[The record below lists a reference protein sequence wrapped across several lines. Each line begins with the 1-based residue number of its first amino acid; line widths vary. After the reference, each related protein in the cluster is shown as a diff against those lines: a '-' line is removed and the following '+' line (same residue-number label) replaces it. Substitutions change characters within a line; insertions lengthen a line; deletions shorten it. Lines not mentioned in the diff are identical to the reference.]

1 MTVLAPANAPVNP
14 STTSHL
20 LAQLEAE
27 LNLRFFERRDAIN
40 AVLICLLARQHG
52 FVLGP
57 PGTAKSE
64 LLEMV
69 CRSIVGAKY
78 WRILLDRQM
87 GKEES
92 FGQIDQP
99 LFLQTGEWRRD
110 TVDTLADAHVALLDE
125 VGNTG
130 PSVLNA
136 YLTAMNERM
145 FKAGKTWDDIPLLS
159 AFGASNFVLEDGM
172 EAMWDRFPVR
182 FEVGDIVEDGNFL
195 ALLEMAA
202 GQRPQAQVTT
212 TIPLPQ
218 LLNAIHVEVPAIF
231 IPAHVFDAVR
241 QLRSDLA
248 AEQVHA
254 SPRRWAQSTRLLKAS
269 AFLAGR
275 SEVDEDDLSIFRH
288 VLWDVPE
295 QRAMVERKVVG
306 FTSSTALVA
315 VELAEKVNEIMIE
328 VGNRVGRSLEDR
340 ALYGADAMHTLSELS
355 KELDSALAT
364 ATSEGRATARLDAV
378 RERISEA
385 FTEVY
390 VVCMNTPRERA
401 VGMGRR

>member
-1 MTVLAPANAPVNP
+1 MTVTAPANAPVI
-14 STTSHL
+14 TTHAL
-20 LAQLEAE
+20 LRQLESE

-69 CRSIVGAKY
+69 CRAIVGAKY

-110 TVDTLADAHVALLDE
+110 TADTLADAHVALLDE

-159 AFGASNFVLEDGM
+159 AFGASNYVLEDGM

-182 FEVGDIVEDGNFL
+182 FSVGDIVEDGNFL
-195 ALLEMAA
+195 AMLEMAA
-202 GQRPQAQVTT
+202 GQRPQADVTT
-212 TIPLPQ
+212 TIPLPMLQ
-218 LLNAIHVEVPAIF
+218 QAIRVEVPSIF

-248 AEQVHA
+248 AEQIKA

-269 AFLAGR
+269 AYLAGR

-295 QRAMVERKVVG
+295 QAAMVERKVLG
-306 FTSSTALVA
+306 FTSA
-315 VELAEKVNEIMIE
+315 VSKAAIELAERVDAVMIE
-328 VGNRVGRSLEDR
+328 VEKRKAKSLAER
-340 ALYGADAMHTLSELS
+340 ALYGADAMHALGLVEGD
-355 KELDSALAT
+355 LDAAIS
-364 ATSEGRATARLDAV
+364 RATDEDRTTAPLEEV
-378 RERISEA
+378 RAALIQAEIA
-385 FTEVY
+385 VY
-390 VVCMNTPRERA
+390 VVCMNTPEERA
-401 VGMGRR
+401 KAMARR